1 MKNFQQLKK
10 NLIQFNLLEIFFNW
24 GNKIIKLK
32 IKYLTMLD
40 IFLKLKKYYKKP
52 IETKEAFGNDY
63 LEFESN
69 DDKYKYFSLSQ

>member
-1 MKNFQQLKK
+1 
-10 NLIQFNLLEIFFNW
+10 
-24 GNKIIKLK
+24 
-32 IKYLTMLD
+32 MLD